1 MKSNCYQNISSAEGI
16 DNDQK
21 LNRTP
26 TQISSSSEIQPELHE
41 KYGPADFETAIEMAG
56 FGKFNILLILCAF
69 PAAAATI
76 VETSVMSFIL
86 PSAECDLKL
95 TLIDKGLL
103 NGVTYLGMITSAIIW
118 GYYSDTK
125 GRKNLL
131 IFGYFSNIISVM
143 GAATSQTVIQLMVF
157 KYISGCIMCGPF
169 AILLSYLTELH
180 GKKHRSRI
188 LMYVG
193 VMFSVSN
200 TVLPIVALLVLPKH
214 WDFKLCGLQ
223 FHSWQVFIAIN
234 ALPSLLAGILLNFF
248 PESPKFLM
256 SQGRNAEALRVFQ
269 GIYAINNRKSREDF
283 PIKELINELSTSEK
297 TYIPNVSVYAIE
309 ESIPK
314 EQQTNAINKIPKNDE
329 KPKVGLRQGWE
340 QLRPLLRKPYLGL
353 SLRVYLMNF
362 AVLVGQNTLRL
373 WVPQMFAS
381 IEEYEQ
387 MYGTAGATM
396 CTIVEYSVNK
406 TEILKTQIRDF
417 EMDKCEV
424 DITPAS
430 YTNNILVAVTGLL
443 GYIIAGIVVNRVG
456 SKRLL
461 TFGAVSAGLCGI
473 GLYFSVSSLSTS
485 IIASISITLGSIAA
499 MSILSSSV
507 DMFPTSL
514 RAMIVSLAMMVG
526 RIGSILGN
534 VLFPIF
540 MSLGCLS
547 PFIMLTVAM
556 WSAAIISLFM
566 PNTKKMVLK

>member
-1 MKSNCYQNISSAEGI
+1 MAIEGITSDKTLAEGI

-103 NGVTYLGMITSAIIW
+103 NGVTYL
-118 GYYSDTK
+118 
-125 GRKNLL
+125 
-131 IFGYFSNIISVM
+131 V
-143 GAATSQTVIQLMVF
+143 
-157 KYISGCIMCGPF
+157 
-169 AILLSYLTELH
+169 
-180 GKKHRSRI
+180 
-188 LMYVG
+188 
-193 VMFSVSN
+193 
-200 TVLPIVALLVLPKH
+200 
-214 WDFKLCGLQ
+214 
-223 FHSWQVFIAIN
+223 HSWQVFIAIN